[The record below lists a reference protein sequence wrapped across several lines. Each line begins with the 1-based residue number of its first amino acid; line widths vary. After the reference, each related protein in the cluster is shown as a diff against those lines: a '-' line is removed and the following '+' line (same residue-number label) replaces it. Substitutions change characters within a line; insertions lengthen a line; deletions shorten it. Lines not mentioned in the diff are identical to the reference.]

1 MAAEGERP
9 EGTSSGLAGEST
21 AHFTTGGGWGVPL
34 PVPPLDE
41 DTRELLALLGE
52 VRSDLARLR
61 ITSEITA
68 LRDECDAAVEEIS
81 RTGRVTPD
89 LVARLRDRLAAA
101 GQAPSVLA
109 SAVALARSLD
119 LMAARPGTPSPAAE
133 PAQQARP
140 KPTGHSRPG
149 THRNPSGL
157 TPPVHTPPVHTPP
170 GPSTGSDDDEWPDP
184 ADG

>member
-1 MAAEGERP
+1 MAAQGERP
-9 EGTSSGLAGEST
+9 EGTSSGPTGEST
-21 AHFTTGGGWGVPL
+21 AHVTAGGGWVPV

-52 VRSDLARLR
+52 VRSDLARLQS
-61 ITSEITA
+61 TSEITA
-68 LRDECDAAVEEIS
+68 LRDECEAAVEEIS

-101 GQAPSVLA
+101 GPAPSVLA
-109 SAVALARSLD
+109 AGVALARSLD
-119 LMAARPGTPSPAAE
+119 LMEARLRTPHPAAE

-140 KPTGHSRPG
+140 KPVGHSRPG
-149 THRNPSGL
+149 ARPNPAGL
-157 TPPVHTPPVHTPP
+157 TPPGHTPP
-170 GPSTGSDDDEWPDP
+170 GPSTGSDDDEWPAP